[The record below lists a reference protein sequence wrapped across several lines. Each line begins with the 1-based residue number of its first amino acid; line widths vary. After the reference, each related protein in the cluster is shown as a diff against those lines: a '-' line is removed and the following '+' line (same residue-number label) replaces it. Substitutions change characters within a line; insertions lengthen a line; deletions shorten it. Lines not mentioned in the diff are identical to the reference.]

1 MKLQAFDSSYFHGK
15 SYFEDDDMQ
24 THQPVDSHFKK
35 IANSNH
41 ISVWKSK
48 GFPDENIKPP
58 AASNNNSAP
67 A

>member
-35 IANSNH
+35 IANSNQK
-41 ISVWKSK
+41 IYKK
-48 GFPDENIKPP
+48 NIKPP